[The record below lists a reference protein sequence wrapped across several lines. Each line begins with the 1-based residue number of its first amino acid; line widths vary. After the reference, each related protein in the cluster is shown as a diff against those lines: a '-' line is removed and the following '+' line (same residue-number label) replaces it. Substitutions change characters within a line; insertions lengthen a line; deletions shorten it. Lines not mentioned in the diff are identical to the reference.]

1 MKLIFSIITF
11 LIFSIQILNNKLH
24 STLDEVHV
32 SNSIYYHMIDY
43 SRLEELDIQ
52 LPYVYE
58 YSNNTKSI
66 LVFGSYHTS
75 NPKDKVINNI
85 ESRFNLFEPDI
96 VLYEGDGIS
105 FESTAD
111 KSIHYYFEMGFVRY
125 LCNKKQLL
133 DMNLEPSSSSKYA
146 YLLNKYSKHEVF
158 LADLGSQISLL
169 LNSNINKD
177 SFDFEKKYNLYI
189 KNYIDDGFPI
199 TDLEKDIS
207 YFYKIYKSFY
217 GIEFNLRTFDYTTV
231 EIKYNSTILNKINQ
245 ESAKYRDIYM
255 LEKIK
260 KLLSEYNRIYI
271 QIGGRHAI
279 IWEPFIKNMIN
290 NYSNSKRKK

>member
-1 MKLIFSIITF
+1 MKIILSIFTF
-11 LIFSIQILNNKLH
+11 LLFSIQIPNNKLY
-24 STLDEVHV
+24 STVDEVHE

-43 SRLEELDIQ
+43 SRLEDLNIQ

-58 YSNNTKSI
+58 YSNDTKSI

-75 NPKDKVINNI
+75 NPKDKLINNI

-111 KSIHYYFEMGFVRY
+111 MSIRYYFEMGFVRY
-125 LCNKKQLL
+125 LCNEKQII
-133 DMNLEPSSSSKYA
+133 DTNLEPSSSSKYE
-146 YLLNKYSKHEVF
+146 YLLKKYSKYEVF
-158 LADLGSQISLL
+158 LADIGSQISLL
-169 LNSNINKD
+169 LNSNINYD
-177 SFDFEKKYNLYI
+177 SFDFKKKYNLYI
-189 KNYIDDGFPI
+189 KNFIDDGFPI
-199 TDLEKDIS
+199 TDLEKDID

-217 GIEFNLRTFDYTTV
+217 GIEFNLRTFDYKTV
-231 EIKYNSTILNKINQ
+231 EVKYNSTVLNKINQ

-255 LEKIK
+255 LKMVK

-279 IWEPFIKNMIN
+279 IWEPFIKNIIS